1 MTYLQIILQEGRN
14 AIRSFTQ
21 VFSASLLLAA
31 SAQIAIPFYPV
42 PFTLQTITISFL
54 GFILGKR
61 LAVAAVALYLLEGFL
76 GLPVFAKFSCGPSA
90 LLGGYSSGYLWGFLV
105 SAYLAGILY
114 EKFLSKKIS
123 HLFCIGLLSEL
134 PTFACGYLYLA
145 CLTDFY
151 TAWMLGIVPF
161 LISTLLKN
169 VFLAHI
175 IRKL

>member
-1 MTYLQIILQEGRN
+1 M
-14 AIRSFTQ
+14 
-21 VFSASLLLAA
+21 
-31 SAQIAIPFYPV
+31 
-42 PFTLQTITISFL
+42 
-54 GFILGKR
+54 
-61 LAVAAVALYLLEGFL
+61 AVAAVALYLLDGFL
-76 GLPVFAKFSCGPSA
+76 SLPVFAKFSYGQSV
-90 LLGGYSSGYLWGFLV
+90 LFRGYSSGYLWGFLV

-114 EKFLSKKIS
+114 EKFLSKKTS
-123 HLFCIGLLSEL
+123 HLFCIGLLSKL

-151 TAWMLGIVPF
+151 TAWMLCIVPF